1 MKTIKILPDSSS
13 AKNYCA
19 DGILRLVWINN
30 ASDVDGEVLMTSN
43 GYNNIFKTT
52 KKTAGSSL
60 KQLSVVKISANGQV
74 IYRAYRGI
82 SAPDFLNN
90 YAALS
95 PNSIMLLND
104 KDGNEPKEVEV
115 SEGSI
120 FPFYWYHPDKAIRIS
135 SRLGLLSLLLG
146 VFSFI
151 LGCISVFLAI

>member
-1 MKTIKILPDSSS
+1 MKTIKILPDSSA

-19 DGILRLVWINN
+19 DGVLRLVGINN

-43 GYNNIFKTT
+43 RFNEIFKTT

-74 IYRAYRGI
+74 IYRAYRGV
-82 SAPDFLNN
+82 SATDFLNN
-90 YAALS
+90 YVALS

-104 KDGNEPKEVEV
+104 KDGNEPQEVEV
-115 SEGSI
+115 SEGCI

-135 SRLGLLSLLLG
+135 TRLGLVSLLLG
-146 VFSFI
+146 VLSFI
-151 LGCISVFLAI
+151 IGCISLFLAI